1 MMSSPDFLQLLW
13 TTALS
18 SSVAMVLILMLR
30 APVRRWLGASAAY
43 LLWLALPV
51 ALLAPLLPAASAGTL
66 VPAVSLAGAVQVKVL
81 MAAPDTVRGWPSLL
95 LAVWLLGAVMQTIW
109 LLWQQHRF
117 TLQLGRLRERADG
130 TWLAESSAGLPAAV
144 GLLRSRIVLP
154 TDFEHRYDAREQALV
169 LLHERVHQRRGDL
182 LVNALLAALRCL
194 YWFNPVL
201 LLAVHRCREDQELSC
216 DERVIARGE
225 GARRSYGNAMLKT
238 TLASSP
244 LPLGCHWQ
252 GHHPL
257 KERIAMLKRPV
268 PGRKQWVAMLALSAV
283 VSSGLGYAAW
293 AAQPAHAAV
302 PVAKGAAGRI
312 SAEPEATDSGPTTDR
327 MTAPAYPKAAVD
339 QGISGKVVLR
349 INVGADG
356 KPTEVVVET
365 AEPKGVFDEAAI
377 AAAHKWNFT
386 PAHKDGKP
394 VAGAIRVP
402 IWFDMDENVTHA
414 DEGSGA

>member
-1 MMSSPDFLQLLW
+1 MNSADVLQLLW
-13 TTALS
+13 ATALS
-18 SSVAMVLILMLR
+18 SSVAMALILLLR
-30 APVRRWLGASAAY
+30 GPVRRWLGASAAY

-51 ALLAPLLPAASAGTL
+51 ALLAPLLPAPSADVQ
-66 VPAVSLAGAVQVKVL
+66 VPAAALAGVVQVKAL
-81 MAAPDTVRGWPSLL
+81 MAVPDTALAWPSLL
-95 LAVWLLGAVMQTIW
+95 FAVWLLGAVVHAFW
-109 LLWQQHRF
+109 LVWLQRRF
-117 TLQLGRLRERADG
+117 TLQLGRLRARADG

-154 TDFEHRYDAREQALV
+154 VDFEQRYDAREQTLV

-201 LLAVHRCREDQELSC
+201 LLAVRCCREDQELSC
-216 DERVIARGE
+216 DERVIAQGE

-238 TLASSP
+238 TLASSS

-293 AAQPAHAAV
+293 AAQPAYEAV
-302 PVAKGAAGRI
+302 PVAKGTSGRI
-312 SAEPEATDSGPTTDR
+312 SAEPEASDSGPTTDR
-327 MTAPAYPKAAVD
+327 MTPPVYPKAAVE

-356 KPTEVVVET
+356 KPTDVVVET
-365 AEPKGVFDEAAI
+365 AEPKGVFDEVAV
-377 AAAHKWNFT
+377 AAAYKWNYT
-386 PAHKDGKP
+386 PARRDGKP

-402 IWFDMDENVTHA
+402 IWFDMDENVTHT
-414 DEGSGA
+414 DEGSGG

>member
-1 MMSSPDFLQLLW
+1 MNSPDVLQLLW

-18 SSVAMVLILMLR
+18 SSVAMALILLLR
-30 APVRRWLGASAAY
+30 GPVRRWLGASAAY

-51 ALLAPLLPAASAGTL
+51 ALLAPLLPALSADGQ
-66 VPAVSLAGAVQVKVL
+66 VPAAALAGVVQVKAL
-81 MAAPDTVRGWPSLL
+81 MAVPDTALAWPSLL
-95 LAVWLLGAVMQTIW
+95 FAVWLLGAVVHAFW
-109 LLWQQHRF
+109 LVWQQRRF
-117 TLQLGRLRERADG
+117 TLQLGRLRARADG

-154 TDFEHRYDAREQALV
+154 VDFEQRYDAREQTLV

-201 LLAVHRCREDQELSC
+201 LLAVRRCREDQELSC
-216 DERVIARGE
+216 DERVIAQGE

-238 TLASSP
+238 TLASSS

-293 AAQPAHAAV
+293 AAQPAYEAV
-302 PVAKGAAGRI
+302 PVAKGASGRI
-312 SAEPEATDSGPTTDR
+312 SAEPEVSDSGPTTDR
-327 MTAPAYPKAAVD
+327 MTPPVYPKAAVE

-356 KPTEVVVET
+356 KPTDVVVET
-365 AEPKGVFDEAAI
+365 AEPKGVFDEVAV
-377 AAAHKWNFT
+377 AAAYKWNYT
-386 PAHKDGKP
+386 PARRDGKP

-402 IWFDMDENVTHA
+402 IWFDMDENITHT
-414 DEGSGA
+414 DEGSGG